1 MTTDS
6 DPRVFLAAERTL
18 LAWVRTGIAII
29 GLGFVVSKFGLFI
42 RLLASQGQ
50 PFVQA
55 SHPVSAGLGIAF
67 VLLGSVS
74 IVAAAAA
81 AAAAI
86 QYHRF
91 VATIQQQDLPPGYSK
106 NFTVGLTMVI
116 AILGICLAVYLFET

>member
-67 VLLGSVS
+67 VLLGTLS
-74 IVAAAAA
+74 IVAAA
-81 AAAAI
+81 I
-86 QYHRF
+86 QHHRF
-91 VATIQQQDLPPGYSK
+91 VATIPQKDSPSGYSR
-106 NFTVGLTMVI
+106 NFTVGLTVVI
-116 AILGICLAVYLFET
+116 AVLGICLAAYLFKT